1 MDMTLDSLN
10 ADLAG
15 ADDDATLIERAS
27 RLAGIILTES
37 IDKLSWR
44 DRARNLKIER
54 LLQNPKN
61 LEFVLRLTDEVL
73 RIGDPR
79 RGARR
84 FRDLVNDQRG
94 WKNLGLRDSL
104 LAHMGASTSKF
115 LPGLVMR
122 VVGWRVRS
130 ELSGF
135 VVSADGVA
143 LARHIRRQKQRGYR
157 TNINLLGESVLGNDE
172 AQSRLD
178 ALMEILRRPDV
189 DYVSVKVSSICA
201 QINRLDIDEE
211 VERIAV
217 RLRLLYDA
225 AMLSTPP
232 KFVNLDMEEYRD
244 LEITAAVFKKV
255 LSEPRYLH
263 LSAGIVLQAYIPDS
277 TSTLRDLVDWA
288 KSRSLNSNG
297 KIKIRIVKGANLA
310 MESVHAEL
318 AGWEVPTFSS
328 KSQVDANYKMMLD
341 HVLDPLN
348 ANAITVGVASHNVY
362 EICWAI
368 VVAES
373 KGVSSMVEIEMLQ
386 GMSPSTAEAVRKL
399 TGNLLLYT
407 PIVHRNDSDSAIAY
421 LIRRFDENTGKENY
435 LRNQFSFAKDSTT
448 WEMEQERFARSV
460 EDRKTV
466 NFTPKNLQNLRSF
479 SPQDS
484 ITSGVFRNE
493 PNTDFALRD
502 NRAWIT
508 PQLRSLQELGIETIE
523 PSVRDV
529 EEHSNRQ
536 LLTLVDGADPAEPT
550 KVAYR
555 WAQGSKELVD
565 RAIDRGD
572 DAAERWNLSSLT
584 ERRRLLDTVAH
595 VMAEHRG
602 ELIAVMTRDAG
613 KVVAEA
619 DSEVSEAI
627 DFARYYGA
635 SVTSLMT
642 GRPDYVQF
650 ENRGLALVVPPWNF
664 PLAIPMSGVCAAL
677 AAGNAVILKPA
688 PETVAV
694 SSLMVR
700 IFWQA
705 GVPEELLQF
714 MPLGDDDVGRYL
726 VSHPRIDLV
735 IMTGSWDTAR
745 LFIEWRPDIPLLA
758 ETSGKNAIIVT
769 AAADLE
775 LAVADIVRS
784 AFGHSGQKCSA
795 ASLAIL
801 EDSVY
806 DDVRFRRQLVDAASS
821 LRVGPGWD
829 LQSDTGP
836 LIRPPEGDLADFLE
850 TLHEGEGW
858 WLRPSIA
865 VGNPNLVTP
874 GIKAGVRP
882 GSRLHQRES
891 FGPILGIMRSSGLDE
906 AIELQNATPY
916 GLTAGL
922 HSLDAKEIA
931 RWIDRVEAGNLYV
944 NRHIT
949 GAIVQR
955 QPFGGWKK
963 SALGEGA
970 KTGGPNH
977 VSSMLKWSSSYP
989 GSSGEFAQEVRRCF
1003 DELIP
1008 FDASGLEAESNV
1020 LRYRKLRHVVIR
1032 ISGVDELESLEFIV
1046 DCAAALGVAV
1056 EVSSPTQVQAPYEV
1070 VVKDDRAFI
1079 EHLHGLDSNASGLKK
1094 IRLVGRAQRDVKLAA
1109 IDSGIFVDDSPFV
1122 ALARLEALRW
1132 CREQSLSVTMH
1143 RHGNIQKLDL
1153 DYAQTERSVADVSH

>member
-1 MDMTLDSLN
+1 MTLDGVD
-10 ADLAG
+10 ADPTG
-15 ADDDATLIERAS
+15 ADDDAQLIERAS
-27 RLAGIILTES
+27 RLAGIVLTES
-37 IDKLSWR
+37 IDKLSRR
-44 DRARNLKIER
+44 DRARNHKIER
-54 LLQNPKN
+54 LLLNPDN

-73 RIGDPR
+73 RISDPR
-79 RGARR
+79 RSARR

-94 WKNLGLRDSL
+94 CKNLGLRDSL
-104 LAHMGASTSKF
+104 LAHAGASTSKL

-122 VVGWRVRS
+122 IVGWRVRS

-135 VVSADGVA
+135 VVSADGQT
-143 LARHIRRQKQRGYR
+143 LARHIRRQVQRGFR

-178 ALMEILRRPDV
+178 ALIEILRRPDV
-189 DYVSVKVSSICA
+189 QYVSVKVSSICA
-201 QINRLDIDEE
+201 QINRLAFDEE
-211 VERIAV
+211 VERIAI
-217 RLRLLYDA
+217 RLRMLYDA

-244 LEITAAVFKKV
+244 LEITAEVFKRV
-255 LSEPRYLH
+255 LGETKYLN
-263 LSAGIVLQAYIPDS
+263 LSAGIVLQAYLPDS

-288 KSRSLNSNG
+288 KVRSLNSNA

-310 MESVHAEL
+310 METVQAEL
-318 AGWEVPTFSS
+318 AGWAVPTFSS
-328 KSQVDANYKMMLD
+328 KSQVDANYKLMLD
-341 HVLDPLN
+341 HVLEQSN
-348 ANAITVGVASHNVY
+348 ADAITVGIASHNVF

-368 VVAES
+368 VVSES
-373 KGVSSMVEIEMLQ
+373 RGVSSMVEFEMLQ
-386 GMSPSTAEAVRKL
+386 GMSPSTAEVIREL

-407 PIVHRNDSDSAIAY
+407 PIVHRDDSDSAIAY
-421 LIRRFDENTGKENY
+421 LIRRFDENTGEENY
-435 LRNQFSFAKDSTT
+435 LRNQFSFARDSTT
-448 WEMEQERFARSV
+448 WQMEQERFARSV
-460 EDRKTV
+460 SDRTSV
-466 NFTPKNLQNLRSF
+466 DLRPKNAQNRRSS
-479 SPQDS
+479 SPPDPTDS
-484 ITSGVFRNE
+484 AVFRNE
-493 PNTDFALRD
+493 PDTDFALRE
-502 NRAWIT
+502 NREWIT
-508 PQLRSLQELGIETIE
+508 PQLRPLREQGFETIP
-523 PSVRDV
+523 PSLRDV
-529 EEHSNRQ
+529 EERPGAQ
-536 LLTLVDGADPAEPT
+536 RLKLVNGSDPAEPT

-555 WAQGSKELVD
+555 WAPANKELVD
-565 RAIDRGD
+565 RAIESGHV
-572 DAAERWNLSSLT
+572 ASEEWNLSSSI
-584 ERRRLLDTVAH
+584 ERRRLLDQVAH

-613 KVVAEA
+613 KVVSEA
-619 DSEVSEAI
+619 DAEVSEAI

-635 SVTSLMT
+635 NATSLMS
-642 GRPDYVQF
+642 GVSDYVHF

-688 PETVAV
+688 PESVAV
-694 SSLMVR
+694 SSLMVNLL
-700 IFWQA
+700 WQA
-705 GVPEELLQF
+705 GVPEDLVQF
-714 MPLGDDDVGRYL
+714 VPLGDDDVGRYL

-745 LFIEWRPDIPLLA
+745 LFIQWRPDIPLLA

-769 AAADLE
+769 AAADME

-821 LRVGPGWD
+821 WRVGPGGD
-829 LQSDTGP
+829 LHSDTGP

-850 TLHEGEGW
+850 NLHEGESW
-858 WLRPSIA
+858 WLRPSFA
-865 VGNPNLVTP
+865 EGNRNLVTP

-891 FGPILGIMRSSGLDE
+891 FGPILGIMRASNLDE

-963 SALGEGA
+963 SAIGEGA
-970 KTGGPNH
+970 KTGGPH
-977 VSSMLKWSSSYP
+977 YVSSMLTWSSSYS
-989 GSSGEFAQEVRRCF
+989 GSSREFAEEVRRSF
-1003 DELIP
+1003 DELTP
-1008 FDASGLEAESNV
+1008 FDASGLKAESNV
-1020 LRYRKLRHVVIR
+1020 LRYRKLHHVLVR
-1032 ISGVDELESLEFIV
+1032 ISGANDVESMEFIV
-1046 DCAAALGVAV
+1046 ASAAALGVAV
-1056 EVSSPTQVQAPYEV
+1056 HVSSRLQVDAPYAV
-1070 VVKDDRAFI
+1070 VVEDDSAFI
-1079 EHLHGLDSNASGLKK
+1079 ERLHGLDTNASGLKK
-1094 IRLVGRAQRDVKLAA
+1094 IRLVGPVQFDVKLAA
-1109 IDSGIFVDDSPFV
+1109 IDSGVFVDDDPFV
-1122 ALARLEALRW
+1122 AVPRREALRW
-1132 CREQSLSVTMH
+1132 CREQSLSITRH
-1143 RHGNIQKLDL
+1143 RHGDIHKLDL
-1153 DYAQTERSVADVSH
+1153 DFT